1 MPEVRFGTPAVPIH
15 LFVHL
20 GSQVRGHLPRDLNLF
35 FDGRDP
41 GFQILASEGIG
52 YFSHQDTRLLRGK
65 VEQQDQETNFFF
77 DNC

>member
-1 MPEVRFGTPAVPIH
+1 
-15 LFVHL
+15 
-20 GSQVRGHLPRDLNLF
+20 LPRDLNLI

-41 GFQILASEGIG
+41 GFEILASERIG
-52 YFSHQDTRLLRGK
+52 HFSRKDSRPLRGK